1 MRRLN
6 ENDINRQ
13 ISLIYNVCRIIILCF
28 FVMFS
33 CIVLLYATGY
43 YAHIGM
49 EDGIT
54 VIRTQSFGVILLAV
68 ATIVISVFLRRILQK
83 VTPKY
88 LFCCCICITLI
99 LGLWLVFFADSRI
112 NDDPFMVNN
121 YLQYFLSGDF
131 HGIQKG
137 YYFSYAPGNLGLLTY
152 EIPFYLI
159 NKSTRLLF
167 FMNLVWVL
175 LSEYSM
181 WKIMEEQFPE
191 NKMIQNYL
199 IILQTAFLPMLFHI
213 MRVYGQIPG
222 AGFISLALLVCVRL
236 YRKKS
241 KLGVWL
247 SGIFAVLLLGLA
259 CMVRANY
266 SIAAIAILIVG
277 FLLMLKK
284 RQIGVFALS
293 VAMFIGAIGIPMAER
308 QAYRVL
314 GNENFDA
321 GAPFSAYLCM
331 GMSPHPVYPE
341 KDGWFSGYNWD
352 TYAAEGFDN
361 ARADQV
367 ARRDLAKL
375 LERYKEEPSLFL
387 GVLEHKIITTWSDPT
402 YESISIGPAEYTN
415 GKNNKTLLLD
425 SLYGGDY
432 AYIGYEL
439 FMRVVVYAIYLC
451 WLIGGLILLFTKE
464 DKTGNIFD
472 CFSFGILFFL
482 GTIIFHLFW
491 ETMASYVYVS
501 VFWMLPFAAWTI
513 NKMCQYVEACRFRFK
528 KTNKEVDNQSQS

>member
-1 MRRLN
+1 MHRLN
-6 ENDINRQ
+6 ENDTNRQ
-13 ISLIYNVCRIIILCF
+13 ISFIYNVCRMIILCF
-28 FVMFS
+28 FVIFS

-49 EDGIT
+49 EDGMT
-54 VIRTQSFGVILLAV
+54 VIRKQSFGVIFLAV
-68 ATIVISVFLRRILQK
+68 SMVGIAVFLRRILQK
-83 VTPKY
+83 VSPKNMF
-88 LFCCCICITLI
+88 FCCACMTMI
-99 LGLWLVFFADSRI
+99 LGLWLVIFADSRI

-121 YLQYFLSGDF
+121 YLQFFLSGDF

-181 WKIMEEQFPE
+181 WKIIEEQFPQ
-191 NKMIQNYL
+191 NKLIQNYL

-222 AGFISLALLVCVRL
+222 AGFISLALLVCSRL
-236 YRKKS
+236 YRKQS
-241 KLGVWL
+241 KLRVL
-247 SGIFAVLLLGLA
+247 LFGIVAVLLMGLA

-277 FLLMLKK
+277 FLLMLKNK
-284 RQIGVFALS
+284 QIGVFALS
-293 VAMFIGAIGIPMAER
+293 AAMFVGAIGIPMVER
-308 QAYRVL
+308 QTYRIL
-314 GNENFDA
+314 GNENFDT
-321 GAPFSAYLCM
+321 GVPFSAYLCM
-331 GMSPHPVYPE
+331 GLSPHPEYRE

-352 TYAAEGFDN
+352 TYAAQDFDTV
-361 ARADQV
+361 RADKV
-367 ARRDLAKL
+367 ARRDLANL
-375 LERYKEEPSLFL
+375 LEYYKEKNPFL
-387 GVLEHKIITTWSDPT
+387 LLEVLEHKIITTWSDPT

-415 GKNNKTLLLD
+415 GKNNETLLLD

-439 FMRVVVYAIYLC
+439 FMRVVVYAIYFC
-451 WLIGGLILLFTKE
+451 WLIGGLILLFSKE
-464 DKTGNIFD
+464 DKTGDVFD
-472 CFSFGILFFL
+472 SFSFGILFFL

-501 VFWMLPFAAWTI
+501 VFWMLPFVAWTLCEIDQYVQMCWTKFKKI
-513 NKMCQYVEACRFRFK
+513 NKK
-528 KTNKEVDNQSQS
+528 LDNQL